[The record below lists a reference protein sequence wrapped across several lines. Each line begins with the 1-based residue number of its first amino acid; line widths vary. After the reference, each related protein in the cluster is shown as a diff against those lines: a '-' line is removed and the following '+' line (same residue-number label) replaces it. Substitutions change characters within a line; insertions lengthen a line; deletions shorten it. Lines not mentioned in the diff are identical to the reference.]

1 MTDGFYPYGAGAQ
14 AHVTETQIGR
24 RPVTVWC
31 ELRPVI
37 ADALVRMAQ
46 AGLYGG
52 CVSDAME
59 TIVCAWMREHR
70 DELVALGVWGSA
82 VKSDRSEVK

>member
-1 MTDGFYPYGAGAQ
+1 MSNNFYPYGADAQ
-14 AHVTETQIGR
+14 AHVSAPQTGR

-31 ELRPVI
+31 ELRPVV

-52 CVSDAME
+52 CVSDVLE
-59 TIVCAWMREHR
+59 TLVCAWMREHR
-70 DELVALGVWGSA
+70 AELVAMGVWSVD
-82 VKSDRSEVK
+82 VKSDKAEVK